1 VRTTNLML
9 ICCILVLS
17 GCQQASKVEVPIP
30 GDGTQIIT
38 GQAAVDYVKGLKP
51 TSAKLNETVPTL
63 VFILVG
69 GLVFWGLTRSKWGWI
84 IPGAAISG
92 IAVIMMFTQF
102 SKWIS
107 FGVLVITLGVLAY
120 KAIEYKRER
129 DAQSL

>member
-1 VRTTNLML
+1 VRITNLIL
-9 ICCILVLS
+9 IYFILVFA
-17 GCQQASKVEVPIP
+17 GCQQTSRVEVPIP
-30 GDGTQIIT
+30 GDGSQIIT

-69 GLVFWGLTRSKWGWI
+69 GLIFWGLTRSKWGWV

-92 IAVIMMFTQF
+92 IAVVMMFTQL

-107 FGVLVITLGVLAY
+107 FGVLAVALAVLLY
-120 KAIEYKRER
+120 KVIEYKRER
-129 DAQSL
+129 DAKSL